1 MSKTPK
7 HVNERKD
14 LWKGELQVQ
23 PAEGSA
29 PLTEKQEA
37 WVMAYVEN
45 GGDVFKAAETAGL
58 TRDEGRELL
67 KDARARAAIEVRRDT
82 EVKTRIA
89 TKALSTMESLLDDP
103 AAPAHVK
110 ATVAKWF
117 LEASGHGLSAV
128 AASLQLGLKK
138 QSEQD
143 LSKLSVSELEEI
155 AVRGRQ
161 AWEAMR
167 GTANKVLRD
176 GHQVVD
182 VTPKKLS
189 DGANGS

>member
-14 LWKGELQVQ
+14 LWKGELQVR
-23 PAEGSA
+23 PEGNQ
-29 PLTEKQEA
+29 PLTDQQEA
-37 WVMAYVEN
+37 WVAAYVDN
-45 GGDVFKAAETAGL
+45 GGDALKAADASGL
-58 TRDEGRELL
+58 SREDGKALL
-67 KDARARAAIEVRRDT
+67 KDARARAAVELRRDT
-82 EVKTRIA
+82 EIKTRIA
-89 TKALSTMESLLDDP
+89 SKALSKMEEILDDP

-138 QSEQD
+138 QSEAD
-143 LSKLSVSELEEI
+143 LHKLSVSELEEI
-155 AVRGRQ
+155 ALRGRK

-167 GTANKVLRD
+167 GAASKVLTE
-176 GHQVVD
+176 GHQTID

-189 DGANGS
+189 EGQGS

>member
-7 HVNERKD
+7 TVNERKD
-14 LWKGELQVQ
+14 LWKGELQVR
-23 PAEGSA
+23 PDEGSQ
-29 PLTEKQEA
+29 PLSPQQEA
-37 WVMAYVEN
+37 WVDAYVEN

-58 TRDEGRELL
+58 TRDQGRELL
-67 KDARARAAIEVRRDT
+67 KDARARAAVELKRDT
-82 EVKTRIA
+82 EIKTRVA
-89 TKALSTMESLLDDP
+89 SKALSVMEGLLDDP

-143 LSKLSVSELEEI
+143 LSKLSVSELEDI
-155 AVRGRQ
+155 ALRGRK
-161 AWEAMR
+161 AWEAMK
-167 GTANKVLRD
+167 GTANKVLTD
-176 GHQVVD
+176 GHQTID
-182 VTPKKLS
+182 VTPNKLS
-189 DGANGS
+189 DGETR

>member
-14 LWKGELQVQ
+14 LWKGELQVR
-23 PAEGSA
+23 PEEGSQ
-29 PLTEKQEA
+29 PLTQQQEA
-37 WVMAYVEN
+37 WVEAYVEN
-45 GGDVFKAAETAGL
+45 GGDVFKAAEKAGL
-58 TRDEGRELL
+58 SREDGKALL
-67 KDARARAAIEVRRDT
+67 ADARARAAIEVRRDT

-143 LSKLSVSELEEI
+143 LSKLSVTELEEI
-155 AVRGRQ
+155 AVRGRK

-167 GTANKVLRD
+167 NTSQKVLQD

-189 DGANGS
+189 DG